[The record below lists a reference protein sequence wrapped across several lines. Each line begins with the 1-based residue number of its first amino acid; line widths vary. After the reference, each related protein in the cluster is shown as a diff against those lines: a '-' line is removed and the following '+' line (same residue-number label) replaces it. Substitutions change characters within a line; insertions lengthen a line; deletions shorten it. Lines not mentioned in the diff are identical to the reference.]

1 MAIRALFLTDRFFYA
16 LGSLIVFFTFSFAFP
31 PLYLAA
37 LLLFMA
43 MVILVVVEGLLLF
56 QKNVAIN
63 CVRKLPKALGL
74 GDDNTIHLQLHN
86 LSPFTLSLNIIDE
99 VPEQFQIRDF
109 SKKITLL
116 SNQSNDLLYT
126 LHPVERGAYA
136 FGCTNIYVVGKF
148 GLLERRIQTNID
160 PQEVPVFPSVL
171 QMKQLELLALDRIST
186 PNGLKR
192 IRKIGHSYEFEQI
205 KNYIPGDDYRSIN
218 WKASSRRGDL
228 MVNQYEDERSQQ
240 VYCLIDKS
248 RVMRMPFEGLSL
260 MDYAINAT
268 LAISNV
274 ILHKYDKAGLITFAD
289 KIGASIKADSRPTQL
304 NLLLN
309 ALYKERERPMEANYE
324 LLYHIGRKLIAGR
337 SLLLLF
343 TNFESLFALERVLPI
358 LRRINKQHLLVVIFF
373 ENSEIRAFA
382 DRSPSDLEGIYF
394 QTIARKFLAEKNQ
407 MVQKLRQFGI
417 QSILTRPEDLS
428 LNTINKYLELKARGL
443 I

>member
-1 MAIRALFLTDRFFYA
+1 MAIRALFLTDRFFLA
-16 LGSLIVFFTFSFAFP
+16 LGSLIGFFALSFAFP
-31 PLYLAA
+31 VLYLAA
-37 LLLFMA
+37 LLLFML
-43 MVILVVVEGLLLF
+43 MVVVIIVEGLLLF
-56 QKNVAIN
+56 QKNVAVS
-63 CVRKLPKALGL
+63 CERKLPKALGL
-74 GDDNTIHLQLHN
+74 GDDNTIRLHLHN
-86 LSPFTLSLNIIDE
+86 HSPFTLSLTVADE
-99 VPEQFQIRDF
+99 TPEQFQIRDF
-109 SKKITLL
+109 SKKTTLTP
-116 SNQSNDLLYT
+116 NQVNELQYT
-126 LHPVERGAYA
+126 LHPVERGVYI
-136 FGCTNIYVVGKF
+136 FGCTNIYVSGRF
-148 GLLERRIQTNID
+148 GLLERRIQTNVA
-160 PQEVPVFPSVL
+160 PQEVAVYPSVL
-171 QMKQLELLALDRIST
+171 QMKQLELLAFEKIST

-205 KNYIPGDDYRSIN
+205 KNYVPGDDYRSIN
-218 WKASSRRGDL
+218 WKASGRRGDL

-260 MDYAINAT
+260 MDYAINAA

-382 DRSPSDLEGIYF
+382 DRNPNDLEGIYF
-394 QTIARKFLAEKNQ
+394 QTIARNFLAEKNQ

-417 QSILTRPEDLS
+417 QSVLTRPEDLS